1 MLTFN
6 ITFIAYDEYTSNT
19 IMETFTSDSESPT
32 QEEISRAIKDILIS
46 INWLAASVRNIT
58 VYKA

>member
-6 ITFIAYDEYTSNT
+6 ITFIAYDDYTSNA
-19 IMETFTSDSESPT
+19 IMGTFASENESPT
-32 QEEISRAIKDILIS
+32 QEEINRAVKDILIS
-46 INWLAASVRNIT
+46 INWLAASIRSIV

>member
-6 ITFIAYDEYTSNT
+6 ITFNAYDEYTSKD
-19 IMETFTSDSESPT
+19 IAGTFTSDSESPT
-32 QEEISRAIKDILIS
+32 QEEIRNAVRGILLS
-46 INWLAASVRNIT
+46 INWLAASVHNIT